1 MTKYYMYAKLLLLK
15 PGQPLSTLH
24 PENRKEFSY
33 SPELIS
39 AFGHGISC
47 NKDRTVMV
55 VWKKSGRREMSIFMQ
70 PSIIKS
76 SSFFVGAFKGD
87 VEAIHVE
94 SNRSHAT
101 WNLTV
106 GVPEINQYL
115 ISAVNETARFYD
127 SRIFPPSTTKSLF
140 FPALAKDS
148 AIMMV
153 MVSYRSCK
161 HLYMD
166 ITAGVSLIRVKVLH
180 SRLFVEY
187 WDLIYDFPMKKM
199 YTRNQTINYAT
210 GTSCTSDRYMLTRFL
225 QSESNP
231 LGKVFWVGR
240 LEPVGYLLD
249 SCAPKNSSFYDLNEF
264 PRLTDCF
271 LNTVLVW
278 VPCAFLWCP
287 LPFYL
292 VVLARK
298 GEVTPLHV
306 TWLNSAKTCF
316 SMVLSMVALVS
327 LIQDFK
333 LLTDSGSDVL
343 PVVIYLA
350 SALRL
355 VTYMCTAFLTQH
367 ERRRHVIT
375 SDLQFV
381 FWTLL
386 TLCDV
391 VPFYTAIIEES
402 ILSNES

>member
-1 MTKYYMYAKLLLLK
+1 MIETRNKEYLFQLCVFGLLLTSVGGIQLFQATTYNSHHSFFDIQPVANDTVMVTVTYRSCEEISFSIRSGNTFLKISMTKYYMYAKLLLLK

-210 GTSCTSDRYMLTRFL
+210 GTSCTSDRSIIITWTRFISREMTVTML
-225 QSESNP
+225 PPILAYDMYIVPGFLFFPRTIDLFP
-231 LGKVFWVGR
+231 LGGESVNW
-240 LEPVGYLLD
+240 
-249 SCAPKNSSFYDLNEF
+249 
-264 PRLTDCF
+264 
-271 LNTVLVW
+271 TV
-278 VPCAFLWCP
+278 
-287 LPFYL
+287 
-292 VVLARK
+292 
-298 GEVTPLHV
+298 
-306 TWLNSAKTCF
+306 S
-316 SMVLSMVALVS
+316 VAH
-327 LIQDFK
+327 IDK
-333 LLTDSGSDVL
+333 
-343 PVVIYLA
+343 
-350 SALRL
+350 
-355 VTYMCTAFLTQH
+355 H
-367 ERRRHVIT
+367 
-375 SDLQFV
+375 
-381 FWTLL
+381 
-386 TLCDV
+386 
-391 VPFYTAIIEES
+391 
-402 ILSNES
+402 